1 MEALEKVTAFTFVDL
16 RFIIE
21 RLKKKK
27 KIWICTIKTFHTFK
41 FH

>member
-27 KIWICTIKTFHTFK
+27 RSGFAP
-41 FH
+41 